1 IIRYARNNFETV
13 SELYDTALLDEES
26 SKEITRLREGL
37 SRIGEVPPM
46 DPPPSLRTRL
56 RPYQRQ
62 GLGWLCFL
70 DSLRMGGILADEM
83 GLGKTVQVIAFM
95 LQQRESG
102 KRGTD
107 LVVLPATLI
116 FIWQQELAT
125 LAPTLRVL
133 TLYGSDRPKSTAAIN
148 GFDVVLTSYATL
160 LNDIRFLKEVAFN
173 YIYLDE
179 SQNIK
184 NPDSQRYK

>member
-1 IIRYARNNFETV
+1 FATYFEAGEVVDDHIIRYARNNFETV

-70 DSLRMGGILADEM
+70 DSLRMGGILADDM
-83 GLGKTVQVIAFM
+83 GLGKTVPVIAFI
-95 LQQRESG
+95 LQTRVIC
-102 KRGTD
+102 KRDTD
-107 LVVLPATLI
+107 QAV
-116 FIWQQELAT
+116 
-125 LAPTLRVL
+125 
-133 TLYGSDRPKSTAAIN
+133 
-148 GFDVVLTSYATL
+148 
-160 LNDIRFLKEVAFN
+160 
-173 YIYLDE
+173 
-179 SQNIK
+179 
-184 NPDSQRYK
+184 